1 MGIRE
6 RKEREKS
13 ERRQMIL
20 EAAKKLFMLNGY
32 KSTTMEEIAA
42 KAELSPA
49 TIYLYFKNKDA
60 LYATLNLIDLE
71 YLSTQISKAYNNKDL
86 SVEEKILKFKDAMYK
101 TFQHDPLL
109 LRIILHVQLEDTLL
123 LIDRKLLEQLNQ
135 LSHKTM
141 TMIADIYKE
150 GVRQGKF
157 DDGHERAHA
166 DILWATFTGIVL
178 WEEAKRK
185 INPKKN
191 FLKPT
196 LDRAFEIFCRGI
208 KKQEVL
214 S

>member
-1 MGIRE
+1 
-6 RKEREKS
+6 
-13 ERRQMIL
+13 
-20 EAAKKLFMLNGY
+20 
-32 KSTTMEEIAA
+32 
-42 KAELSPA
+42 
-49 TIYLYFKNKDA
+49 
-60 LYATLNLIDLE
+60 
-71 YLSTQISKAYNNKDL
+71 
-86 SVEEKILKFKDAMYK
+86 
-101 TFQHDPLL
+101 
-109 LRIILHVQLEDTLL
+109 
-123 LIDRKLLEQLNQ
+123 
-135 LSHKTM
+135 M
-141 TMIADIYKE
+141 TMIADTYKE